1 MRHTVIL
8 KKINQLNLG
17 ERFHRY
23 VGSFLDGRE
32 VRMKIDGLPPKTVEM
47 AGAGTLQ
54 GFVLSPLLLNPVMIG
69 LPERLVAIK
78 GINHTIYADD
88 ITI

>member
-1 MRHTVIL
+1 
-8 KKINQLNLG
+8 
-17 ERFHRY
+17 
-23 VGSFLDGRE
+23 
-32 VRMKIDGLPPKTVEM
+32 MKIDGLPPKTVEM